1 MSLYPSDDQP
11 EFKCLHSVWQRQ
23 RQSDDDDGI
32 VRACSLTSAPTIYVF
47 SPTGHPCKER
57 LILTARTCKKYTM
70 KKSPSN
76 PCRRIYITPFNF
88 FFLEH
93 MKWVGSSKLVSFPQ
107 EIFFL
112 QKNNFSAFLQVDIYI
127 PIGRRH
133 NGGLAHYYRKSM
145 EWSGES
151 SPLGQLLMHHLSP
164 NIYSSQN
171 RQNGYIFTRDY
182 CNSNGSS
189 GSRCTQIV
197 GYHYF
202 DHHQPSRGS
211 LVRLL

>member
-1 MSLYPSDDQP
+1 MITASSWWMPTWRRRLLSPPMPDHQWWTQPLGLLEVSSLVSNNHRLYSPLCCLLCVCCGFCCCINLPHLAAVKTSCIQP
-11 EFKCLHSVWQRQ
+11 LC
-23 RQSDDDDGI
+23 
-32 VRACSLTSAPTIYVF
+32 A
-47 SPTGHPCKER
+47 
-57 LILTARTCKKYTM
+57 LITASYAHKLWYMLKKQ
-70 KKSPSN
+70 
-76 PCRRIYITPFNF
+76 I
-88 FFLEH
+88 
-93 MKWVGSSKLVSFPQ
+93 KWVD
-107 EIFFL
+107 I
-112 QKNNFSAFLQVDIYI
+112 VDIYI

-133 NGGLAHYYRKSM
+133 NDGLAHYYRKSM

-151 SPLGQLLMHHLSP
+151 SPLGRLLMHHLSP

-211 LVRLL
+211 SVRLL

>member
-1 MSLYPSDDQP
+1 MPSFQISFAKSLPKHWMVTMESDNVPLLTLEPSDDQP

-112 QKNNFSAFLQVDIYI
+112 QKNNFSAFLQVDIYSHRAA
-127 PIGRRH
+127 P
-133 NGGLAHYYRKSM
+133 
-145 EWSGES
+145 
-151 SPLGQLLMHHLSP
+151 
-164 NIYSSQN
+164 
-171 RQNGYIFTRDY
+171 
-182 CNSNGSS
+182 
-189 GSRCTQIV
+189 
-197 GYHYF
+197 
-202 DHHQPSRGS
+202 
-211 LVRLL
+211 

>member
-1 MSLYPSDDQP
+1 MSGK
-11 EFKCLHSVWQRQ
+11 FKVGQ
-23 RQSDDDDGI
+23 
-32 VRACSLTSAPTIYVF
+32 F
-47 SPTGHPCKER
+47 SPG
-57 LILTARTCKKYTM
+57 
-70 KKSPSN
+70 
-76 PCRRIYITPFNF
+76 NF
-88 FFLEH
+88 F
-93 MKWVGSSKLVSFPQ
+93 PP
-107 EIFFL
+107 
-112 QKNNFSAFLQVDIYI
+112 KNNFSAFLQVDIYI

-151 SPLGQLLMHHLSP
+151 SPLGRLLMHHLSP

-171 RQNGYIFTRDY
+171 RQNGYIFTKDC
-182 CNSNGSS
+182 CNSNGSN

-211 LVRLL
+211 SVRLL

>member
-1 MSLYPSDDQP
+1 MTLYPSDDQP

-88 FFLEH
+88 FFGTHE
-93 MKWVGSSKLVSFPQ
+93 MSGKFKVGQFSPGNFFPPKKQ
-107 EIFFL
+107 LFCFPA
-112 QKNNFSAFLQVDIYI
+112 SWYIYI

-171 RQNGYIFTRDY
+171 RQNGYIFTKDC
-182 CNSNGSS
+182 CNSN
-189 GSRCTQIV
+189 V
-197 GYHYF
+197 LMDLDVHK
-202 DHHQPSRGS
+202 
-211 LVRLL
+211 

>member
-1 MSLYPSDDQP
+1 MTLDPSDDQP

-88 FFLEH
+88 FFGTHE
-93 MKWVGSSKLVSFPQ
+93 MSGKFKVGQFSPGNFFPP
-107 EIFFL
+107 E
-112 QKNNFSAFLQVDIYI
+112 K
-127 PIGRRH
+127 
-133 NGGLAHYYRKSM
+133 
-145 EWSGES
+145 
-151 SPLGQLLMHHLSP
+151 QLFCFPAS
-164 NIYSSQN
+164 
-171 RQNGYIFTRDY
+171 
-182 CNSNGSS
+182 
-189 GSRCTQIV
+189 
-197 GYHYF
+197 
-202 DHHQPSRGS
+202 
-211 LVRLL
+211 